1 MAQNLMGQN
10 FEMVKTRQGFKSL
23 SPPAKEFMRIV
34 LDEKVRH
41 GGNPVLRWMFEN
53 VYIETDAAGNIK
65 PTKKKSREKIDG
77 VIGTL
82 MALERAI
89 RQEDRGKGGIVVY
102 DYDTDTA
109 TRDGEIISAPEQKP
123 ETSEER
129 MRRIE
134 RETLFGYDL

>member
-1 MAQNLMGQN
+1 
-10 FEMVKTRQGFKSL
+10 
-23 SPPAKEFMRIV
+23 
-34 LDEKVRH
+34 
-41 GGNPVLRWMFEN
+41 
-53 VYIETDAAGNIK
+53 
-65 PTKKKSREKIDG
+65 
-77 VIGTL
+77 

-109 TRDGEIISAPEQKP
+109 TRNGEVISAPDKS